1 MIKDIKKDPMIGS
14 FLDSLYIEKGLSKNT
29 VSSYKN
35 DIESFLSWLHKKE
48 IHYQN
53 VTGANINDFISI
65 LFNDGFKSSSINR
78 KISSIRHFYLFLLKK
93 KIIKF
98 SPVDEI
104 TTPKQEKYL
113 PISMSEDEVERL
125 LSSPNSNRIIE
136 RRDKAMIEILYA
148 TGMRISELV
157 NLKLTDIDFNRS
169 VLKVF
174 GKGSKERLVPY
185 GEKAAE
191 ALDIYLRDRKRSDSK
206 NVFLSNRGSQITRGA
221 FWQRI
226 KIYIKRENLKSSISP
241 HTLRHAFATH
251 LLNRGADLRSV
262 QILLG
267 HSDLS
272 TTQIY
277 THIAKQRLGEILKNI
292 IQEVKVNKL
301 GFSFLLIIISFFTL
315 SSEDKIQESIQKVL
329 PAGAK
334 IELIKESDIKG
345 LYAVYY
351 GELEPIYVSKDG
363 KFFIYGDLFQITN
376 NGISNIS
383 NINLAK
389 KRKAIIEEISTQDF
403 ISFEAENEKYQ
414 VTVFTDVDCG
424 YCRKLHDNIKE
435 YNKLGITINYAAF
448 PRSGIGTSSFTKMVG
463 AWCSRNPKESITK
476 LKNNE
481 NIDMSFCDN
490 QPVAKQFAIGQ
501 KLGLMAPRQSFI

>member
-1 MIKDIKKDPMIGS
+1 MIKDNKKDHLLRS

-35 DIESFLSWLHKKE
+35 DISSFFTWCDKE
-48 IHYQN
+48 QLDLLKIIDLNLNNY
-53 VTGANINDFISI
+53 ISK
-65 LFNDGFKSSSINR
+65 LFSIGLKSSSINR
-78 KISSIRHFYLFLLKK
+78 KISSIKHFYLFLLKK
-93 KIIKF
+93 KVIKN

-113 PISMSEDEVERL
+113 PTSMSEDEVESL
-125 LSSPNSNRIIE
+125 LGSPKSSIKIE

-191 ALDIYLRDRKRSDSK
+191 ALRIYLEDRKKLDSK
-206 NVFLSNRGSQITRGA
+206 DVFLSNRGTRITRGA

-277 THIAKQRLGEILKNI
+277 THIAKKRLGEILK
-292 IQEVKVNKL
+292 K
-301 GFSFLLIIISFFTL
+301 
-315 SSEDKIQESIQKVL
+315 
-329 PAGAK
+329 
-334 IELIKESDIKG
+334 
-345 LYAVYY
+345 
-351 GELEPIYVSKDG
+351 
-363 KFFIYGDLFQITN
+363 
-376 NGISNIS
+376 
-383 NINLAK
+383 
-389 KRKAIIEEISTQDF
+389 
-403 ISFEAENEKYQ
+403 
-414 VTVFTDVDCG
+414 
-424 YCRKLHDNIKE
+424 HH
-435 YNKLGITINYAAF
+435 
-448 PRSGIGTSSFTKMVG
+448 PRG
-463 AWCSRNPKESITK
+463 
-476 LKNNE
+476 
-481 NIDMSFCDN
+481 
-490 QPVAKQFAIGQ
+490 
-501 KLGLMAPRQSFI
+501 

>member
-1 MIKDIKKDPMIGS
+1 MIKDNKKDHLLRS

-35 DIESFLSWLHKKE
+35 DIASFSSWCDKE
-48 IHYQN
+48 HLDRLKITDLNLNNY
-53 VTGANINDFISI
+53 IST
-65 LFNDGFKSSSINR
+65 LFSIGLKSSSINR
-78 KISSIRHFYLFLLKK
+78 KISSIKHFYLFLLKK
-93 KIIKF
+93 KVIKN
-98 SPVDEI
+98 SPADEI

-113 PISMSEDEVERL
+113 PTSMSEDEVESL
-125 LSSPNSNRIIE
+125 LGSPKSSIKIE

-191 ALDIYLRDRKRSDSK
+191 ALRIYLEDRKKLDSK
-206 NVFLSNRGSQITRGA
+206 DVFLSNRGTRITRGA

-226 KIYIKRENLKSSISP
+226 KIYIKRENLKLSISP

-277 THIAKQRLGEILKNI
+277 THIAKKRLGEILK
-292 IQEVKVNKL
+292 K
-301 GFSFLLIIISFFTL
+301 
-315 SSEDKIQESIQKVL
+315 
-329 PAGAK
+329 
-334 IELIKESDIKG
+334 
-345 LYAVYY
+345 
-351 GELEPIYVSKDG
+351 
-363 KFFIYGDLFQITN
+363 
-376 NGISNIS
+376 
-383 NINLAK
+383 
-389 KRKAIIEEISTQDF
+389 
-403 ISFEAENEKYQ
+403 
-414 VTVFTDVDCG
+414 
-424 YCRKLHDNIKE
+424 HH
-435 YNKLGITINYAAF
+435 
-448 PRSGIGTSSFTKMVG
+448 PRG
-463 AWCSRNPKESITK
+463 
-476 LKNNE
+476 
-481 NIDMSFCDN
+481 
-490 QPVAKQFAIGQ
+490 
-501 KLGLMAPRQSFI
+501 

>member
-1 MIKDIKKDPMIGS
+1 MIKDNKKDHLLRS

-35 DIESFLSWLHKKE
+35 DISSFSSWCDKE
-48 IHYQN
+48 HLDRLKITDLNLNNYISN
-53 VTGANINDFISI
+53 LFSTG
-65 LFNDGFKSSSINR
+65 LKSSSINR
-78 KISSIRHFYLFLLKK
+78 KISSIKHFYLFLLKK
-93 KIIKF
+93 KVIKN

-113 PISMSEDEVERL
+113 PTSMSEDEVESL
-125 LSSPNSNRIIE
+125 LGSPKSSIKIE

-191 ALDIYLRDRKRSDSK
+191 ALRIYLEDRKKLDSK
-206 NVFLSNRGSQITRGA
+206 DVFLSNRGTRITRGA

-277 THIAKQRLGEILKNI
+277 THIAKKRLGEILK
-292 IQEVKVNKL
+292 K
-301 GFSFLLIIISFFTL
+301 
-315 SSEDKIQESIQKVL
+315 
-329 PAGAK
+329 
-334 IELIKESDIKG
+334 
-345 LYAVYY
+345 
-351 GELEPIYVSKDG
+351 
-363 KFFIYGDLFQITN
+363 
-376 NGISNIS
+376 
-383 NINLAK
+383 
-389 KRKAIIEEISTQDF
+389 
-403 ISFEAENEKYQ
+403 
-414 VTVFTDVDCG
+414 
-424 YCRKLHDNIKE
+424 HH
-435 YNKLGITINYAAF
+435 
-448 PRSGIGTSSFTKMVG
+448 PRG
-463 AWCSRNPKESITK
+463 
-476 LKNNE
+476 
-481 NIDMSFCDN
+481 
-490 QPVAKQFAIGQ
+490 
-501 KLGLMAPRQSFI
+501 

>member
-1 MIKDIKKDPMIGS
+1 MIKDNKKDHLLRS

-35 DIESFLSWLHKKE
+35 DITSFSSWCDKE
-48 IHYQN
+48 HLDRLKITDLNLNNY
-53 VTGANINDFISI
+53 ISN
-65 LFNDGFKSSSINR
+65 LFSIGLKSSSINR
-78 KISSIRHFYLFLLKK
+78 KISSIKHFYLFLLKK
-93 KIIKF
+93 KVIKN
-98 SPVDEI
+98 SPADEI

-113 PISMSEDEVERL
+113 PTSMSEDEVESL
-125 LSSPNSNRIIE
+125 LGSPKSSIKIE

-191 ALDIYLRDRKRSDSK
+191 ALRIYLEDRKKLNSK
-206 NVFLSNRGSQITRGA
+206 DVFLSNRGTRITRGA

-277 THIAKQRLGEILKNI
+277 THIAKKRLGEILK
-292 IQEVKVNKL
+292 K
-301 GFSFLLIIISFFTL
+301 
-315 SSEDKIQESIQKVL
+315 
-329 PAGAK
+329 
-334 IELIKESDIKG
+334 
-345 LYAVYY
+345 
-351 GELEPIYVSKDG
+351 
-363 KFFIYGDLFQITN
+363 
-376 NGISNIS
+376 
-383 NINLAK
+383 
-389 KRKAIIEEISTQDF
+389 
-403 ISFEAENEKYQ
+403 
-414 VTVFTDVDCG
+414 
-424 YCRKLHDNIKE
+424 HH
-435 YNKLGITINYAAF
+435 
-448 PRSGIGTSSFTKMVG
+448 PRG
-463 AWCSRNPKESITK
+463 
-476 LKNNE
+476 
-481 NIDMSFCDN
+481 
-490 QPVAKQFAIGQ
+490 
-501 KLGLMAPRQSFI
+501 

>member
-1 MIKDIKKDPMIGS
+1 MIKDNKKDHLLRS

-35 DIESFLSWLHKKE
+35 DISSFSSWCDKE
-48 IHYQN
+48 RLDRLKITDLNLNNY
-53 VTGANINDFISI
+53 ISN
-65 LFNDGFKSSSINR
+65 LFSIGLKSSSINR
-78 KISSIRHFYLFLLKK
+78 KISSIKHFYLFLLKK
-93 KIIKF
+93 KVIKN

-113 PISMSEDEVERL
+113 PTSMSEDEVESL
-125 LSSPNSNRIIE
+125 LGSPKSSIKIE

-191 ALDIYLRDRKRSDSK
+191 ALRIYLEDRKKLDSK
-206 NVFLSNRGSQITRGA
+206 DVFLSNRGTRITRGA

-277 THIAKQRLGEILKNI
+277 THIAKKRLGEILK
-292 IQEVKVNKL
+292 K
-301 GFSFLLIIISFFTL
+301 
-315 SSEDKIQESIQKVL
+315 
-329 PAGAK
+329 
-334 IELIKESDIKG
+334 
-345 LYAVYY
+345 
-351 GELEPIYVSKDG
+351 
-363 KFFIYGDLFQITN
+363 
-376 NGISNIS
+376 
-383 NINLAK
+383 
-389 KRKAIIEEISTQDF
+389 
-403 ISFEAENEKYQ
+403 
-414 VTVFTDVDCG
+414 
-424 YCRKLHDNIKE
+424 HH
-435 YNKLGITINYAAF
+435 
-448 PRSGIGTSSFTKMVG
+448 PRG
-463 AWCSRNPKESITK
+463 
-476 LKNNE
+476 
-481 NIDMSFCDN
+481 
-490 QPVAKQFAIGQ
+490 
-501 KLGLMAPRQSFI
+501 

>member
-1 MIKDIKKDPMIGS
+1 MIKDYKKDHIIRS

-35 DIESFLSWLHKKE
+35 DISSFLSWLNKKQ
-48 IHYQN
+48 INYQQ
-53 VTGANINDFISI
+53 VSGKNINQFISN
-65 LFNDGFKSSSINR
+65 LFNSGLKSSSINR
-78 KISSIRHFYLFLLKK
+78 KISSIKHFYLFLSKK
-93 KIIKF
+93 KIIKY
-98 SPVDEI
+98 SPADEI
-104 TTPKQEKYL
+104 ETPKQEKYL
-113 PISMSEDEVERL
+113 PVSMSEDEVERL
-125 LSSPNSNRIIE
+125 LSSPNPNQIIE

-277 THIAKQRLGEILKNI
+277 THIAKQRLGEILK
-292 IQEVKVNKL
+292 K
-301 GFSFLLIIISFFTL
+301 
-315 SSEDKIQESIQKVL
+315 
-329 PAGAK
+329 
-334 IELIKESDIKG
+334 
-345 LYAVYY
+345 
-351 GELEPIYVSKDG
+351 
-363 KFFIYGDLFQITN
+363 
-376 NGISNIS
+376 
-383 NINLAK
+383 
-389 KRKAIIEEISTQDF
+389 
-403 ISFEAENEKYQ
+403 
-414 VTVFTDVDCG
+414 
-424 YCRKLHDNIKE
+424 HH
-435 YNKLGITINYAAF
+435 
-448 PRSGIGTSSFTKMVG
+448 PRG
-463 AWCSRNPKESITK
+463 
-476 LKNNE
+476 
-481 NIDMSFCDN
+481 
-490 QPVAKQFAIGQ
+490 
-501 KLGLMAPRQSFI
+501 

>member
-1 MIKDIKKDPMIGS
+1 MIKDNKKDHLLRS

-35 DIESFLSWLHKKE
+35 DITSFSSWCDKE
-48 IHYQN
+48 HLDRLKITDLNLNNY
-53 VTGANINDFISI
+53 ISN
-65 LFNDGFKSSSINR
+65 LFSIGLKSSSINR
-78 KISSIRHFYLFLLKK
+78 KISSIKHFYLFLLKK
-93 KIIKF
+93 KVIKN
-98 SPVDEI
+98 SPADEI
-104 TTPKQEKYL
+104 TTPNQEKYL
-113 PISMSEDEVERL
+113 PTSMSEDEVESLIRSPK
-125 LSSPNSNRIIE
+125 SSIKIE

-191 ALDIYLRDRKRSDSK
+191 ALRIYLEDRKKLDSK
-206 NVFLSNRGSQITRGA
+206 DVFLSNRGTRITRGA

-277 THIAKQRLGEILKNI
+277 THIAKKRLGEILK
-292 IQEVKVNKL
+292 K
-301 GFSFLLIIISFFTL
+301 
-315 SSEDKIQESIQKVL
+315 
-329 PAGAK
+329 
-334 IELIKESDIKG
+334 
-345 LYAVYY
+345 
-351 GELEPIYVSKDG
+351 
-363 KFFIYGDLFQITN
+363 
-376 NGISNIS
+376 
-383 NINLAK
+383 
-389 KRKAIIEEISTQDF
+389 
-403 ISFEAENEKYQ
+403 
-414 VTVFTDVDCG
+414 
-424 YCRKLHDNIKE
+424 HH
-435 YNKLGITINYAAF
+435 
-448 PRSGIGTSSFTKMVG
+448 PRG
-463 AWCSRNPKESITK
+463 
-476 LKNNE
+476 
-481 NIDMSFCDN
+481 
-490 QPVAKQFAIGQ
+490 
-501 KLGLMAPRQSFI
+501 

>member
-1 MIKDIKKDPMIGS
+1 MIKDYKKDHIIRS

-35 DIESFLSWLHKKE
+35 DISSFLSWLNKKQ
-48 IHYQN
+48 INYQQ
-53 VTGANINDFISI
+53 VSGKNINEFISN
-65 LFNDGFKSSSINR
+65 LFNSGLKSSSINR
-78 KISSIRHFYLFLLKK
+78 KISSIKHFYLFLSKK
-93 KIIKF
+93 KIIKY
-98 SPVDEI
+98 SPADEI
-104 TTPKQEKYL
+104 ETPKQEKYL

-157 NLKLTDIDFNRS
+157 NLKLTDVDFNRA

-277 THIAKQRLGEILKNI
+277 THIAKQRLGEILK
-292 IQEVKVNKL
+292 K
-301 GFSFLLIIISFFTL
+301 
-315 SSEDKIQESIQKVL
+315 
-329 PAGAK
+329 
-334 IELIKESDIKG
+334 
-345 LYAVYY
+345 
-351 GELEPIYVSKDG
+351 
-363 KFFIYGDLFQITN
+363 
-376 NGISNIS
+376 
-383 NINLAK
+383 
-389 KRKAIIEEISTQDF
+389 
-403 ISFEAENEKYQ
+403 
-414 VTVFTDVDCG
+414 
-424 YCRKLHDNIKE
+424 HH
-435 YNKLGITINYAAF
+435 
-448 PRSGIGTSSFTKMVG
+448 PRG
-463 AWCSRNPKESITK
+463 
-476 LKNNE
+476 
-481 NIDMSFCDN
+481 
-490 QPVAKQFAIGQ
+490 
-501 KLGLMAPRQSFI
+501 